1 MKILTLR
8 DSTLLGSIVA
18 LAIYIYY
25 ITHILYIYFVFRH
38 NIWRKNPEIIQK
50 GLDRTDQNV

>member
-8 DSTLLGSIVA
+8 DITKLVSIVA
-18 LAIYIYY
+18 LTIYIYY
-25 ITHILYIYFVFRH
+25 IYKCCIFICVSSQYLAPKPGENT
-38 NIWRKNPEIIQK
+38 K